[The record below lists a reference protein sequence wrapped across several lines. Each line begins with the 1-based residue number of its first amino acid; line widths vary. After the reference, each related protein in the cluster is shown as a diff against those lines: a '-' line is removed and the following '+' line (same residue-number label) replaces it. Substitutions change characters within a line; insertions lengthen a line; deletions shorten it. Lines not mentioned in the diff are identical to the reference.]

1 LLQRVQGRVENGVFN
16 ALRDAV
22 GVKDNRSLYY

>member
-1 LLQRVQGRVENGVFN
+1 VQARAENGVFN
-16 ALRDAV
+16 ALREAV